1 MMELTFPVS
10 PVAASR
16 PRVSRHGS
24 YYAGPYKRFR
34 SEATDIVL
42 EVLGDNFVPLTDK
55 LNVDVECY
63 CTRPKTTK
71 LEYPKSDVDNMA
83 KAVLDILNKR
93 LWEDDSQIVRLY
105 ITKQWA
111 PAGEQGYFN
120 VSLEKAIN

>member
-34 SEATDIVL
+34 SEAAGVVL
-42 EVLGDNFVPLTDK
+42 EVLGVDFIPFTDK

-63 CTRPKTTK
+63 CTRPKTSK
-71 LEYPKSDVDNMA
+71 LEYPKPDVDNMA
-83 KAVLDILNKR
+83 KAVLDILNKK

-111 PAGEQGYFN
+111 QAGEQGYFN
-120 VSLEKAIN
+120 IALEKSKN